1 VQDAGH
7 EAAHVADRPP
17 RDGTEQLNVMVR
29 AESPTSRGAD
39 PFLTLPTPAF
49 VQVSKLPWHL
59 ERRDVRRLI
68 ESADA
73 GDVAFMQNV
82 NKPRGGGSVFDDE
95 QTAFVRLKRVGS
107 ADAAMARLRDAG
119 LEATRMTE
127 LDMVTR
133 TMVGR
138 HPSPKRNLVVH
149 GGLPWQ

>member
-1 VQDAGH
+1 
-7 EAAHVADRPP
+7 
-17 RDGTEQLNVMVR
+17 M
-29 AESPTSRGAD
+29 
-39 PFLTLPTPAF
+39 
-49 VQVSKLPWHL
+49 QVSKLPWHL

-107 ADAAMARLRDAG
+107 ADTAMARLRDAG

>member
-1 VQDAGH
+1 MMGRGSDDRRELGGRVQL
-7 EAAHVADRPP
+7 P
-17 RDGTEQLNVMVR
+17 RLGLR
-29 AESPTSRGAD
+29 
-39 PFLTLPTPAF
+39 
-49 VQVSKLPWHL
+49 
-59 ERRDVRRLI
+59 
-68 ESADA
+68 
-73 GDVAFMQNV
+73 
-82 NKPRGGGSVFDDE
+82 FDDE